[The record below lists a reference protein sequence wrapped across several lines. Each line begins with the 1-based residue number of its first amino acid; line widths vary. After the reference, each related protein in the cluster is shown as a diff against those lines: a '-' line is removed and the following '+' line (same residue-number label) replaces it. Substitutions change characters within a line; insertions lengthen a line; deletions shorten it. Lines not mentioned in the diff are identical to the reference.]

1 MDPLY
6 MFVCVCVHS
15 YVYMYTLC
23 FQRECLEKYM
33 DTAFLDR
40 VDRVCLVKTQTQHSR
55 YQHLEK
61 YIYMKT
67 LLKKYIDNTFLL
79 IV

>member
-1 MDPLY
+1 
-6 MFVCVCVHS
+6 
-15 YVYMYTLC
+15 
-23 FQRECLEKYM
+23 M